1 MTNKIRAGP
10 LKFRS
15 ESLKNPVIAFI
26 FLTDLVLY
34 LVAIII
40 LIIKDISYYKM
51 VISLLIIIITFFI
64 TYYKLFTYKTTKT
77 AIDTE
82 RKAGTAYP
90 LLSGGIDSAVATLI
104 AKEKF
109 EDVQPIFINRGQRAY
124 KKEREAVE
132 KICKL
137 LGIKPAKEINV
148 PFEWYIE
155 AKKKDPQAFPFGRN
169 LVLLSVAASY
179 VAINGG
185 GTIITGFTGDDVGDA
200 SEEFVET
207 FNENLRYAID
217 DNINLEV
224 VRVEAPLIKISKAQ
238 VIRLAHEKGREDIL
252 ENTWSCYES
261 GEEYGGLHCGLCSN
275 CKKRK
280 KAFKKSGLKDPTNY
294 KN

>member
-1 MTNKIRAGP
+1 RT
-10 LKFRS
+10 LQ
-15 ESLKNPVIAFI
+15 
-26 FLTDLVLY
+26 
-34 LVAIII
+34 
-40 LIIKDISYYKM
+40 
-51 VISLLIIIITFFI
+51 
-64 TYYKLFTYKTTKT
+64 LFTYKTT
-77 AIDTE
+77 IDTE
-82 RKAGTAYP
+82 RKPGTAYP
-90 LLSGGIDSAVATLI
+90 LLSGGLDSAVATLI

-155 AKKKDPQAFPFGRN
+155 AKKKDPKAFPFGRN

-200 SEEFVET
+200 SEEFVKT

-217 DNINLEV
+217 DNTNLEV

-238 VIRLAHEKGREDIL
+238 VIRLAYEKGRKDIL

-261 GEEYGGLHCGLCSN
+261 GEEYDGLHCGLCSN

-280 KAFKKSGLKDPTNY
+280 RAFQESGLKDPTNY